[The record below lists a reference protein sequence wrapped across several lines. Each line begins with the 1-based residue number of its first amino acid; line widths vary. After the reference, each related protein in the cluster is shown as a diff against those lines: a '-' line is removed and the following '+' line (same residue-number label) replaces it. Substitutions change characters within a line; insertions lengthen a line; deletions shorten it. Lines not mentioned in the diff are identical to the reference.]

1 MLAQQVCGGKR
12 LQGWDISGTGHHRIR
27 LAPLVSRSPLPD
39 SNSTRA
45 MLDRGFQVEPLQP
58 RLLSSNNYIDV
69 VSAAEAVISYR
80 KESVSIR
87 RKIYAHNIRL
97 LVHNVVGEAGV
108 LVGEAVVVLAPNV

>member
-1 MLAQQVCGGKR
+1 MLAQRTVGGKR
-12 LQGWDISGTGHHRIR
+12 LLGWGISGTGHHHIR

-45 MLDRGFQVEPLQP
+45 MLDRRFQVEPLQHQL
-58 RLLSSNNYIDV
+58 RSSNNYIDV

-80 KESVSIR
+80 KESVRIR
-87 RKIYAHNIRL
+87 RTIYALNIPL
-97 LVHNVVGEAGV
+97 LVHNVVDEAGV